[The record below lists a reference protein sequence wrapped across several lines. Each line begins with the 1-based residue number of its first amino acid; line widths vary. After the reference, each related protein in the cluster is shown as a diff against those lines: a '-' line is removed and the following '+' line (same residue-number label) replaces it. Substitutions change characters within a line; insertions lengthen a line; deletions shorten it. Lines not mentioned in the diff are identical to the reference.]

1 MGTLAQL
8 IWLLPTTDDNIPL
21 GIKMSTHGN
30 STSKTTHTH
39 EKGHGSG
46 GKASADK
53 GTSALN
59 ASAAAL
65 GTSMDILSS
74 AARDVIHS
82 VDNAAKGVADTV
94 NHKIDDMTKKAP

>member
-1 MGTLAQL
+1 
-8 IWLLPTTDDNIPL
+8 
-21 GIKMSTHGN
+21 MSTHGN
-30 STSKTTHTH
+30 STSKNTRAH
-39 EKGHGSG
+39 EGKRHEEKEHGSG
-46 GKASADK
+46 GNASTNK
-53 GTSALN
+53 GTSVLN

-82 VDNAAKGVADTV
+82 VDNAAKGVADSV

>member
-1 MGTLAQL
+1 
-8 IWLLPTTDDNIPL
+8 
-21 GIKMSTHGN
+21 MSTHGS
-30 STSKTTHTH
+30 STSKSTHPD
-39 EKGHGSG
+39 EKVHGSG

-53 GTSALN
+53 GSSALN

-82 VDNAAKGVADTV
+82 VDNAAKGVADSV
-94 NHKIDDMTKKAP
+94 NHTIDDLTKKAP